1 MSGAHIYTVGPPFGA
16 SCYLV
21 VSYIYR
27 GVIGCAGWC
36 CEYECVLAGDVM
48 FMGTGLCFS
57 VVRAGFDGCAR
68 GRLGCL
74 TGVEVGCG
82 AGVLYSVNEC
92 I

>member
-1 MSGAHIYTVGPPFGA
+1 M
-16 SCYLV
+16 
-21 VSYIYR
+21 
-27 GVIGCAGWC
+27 
-36 CEYECVLAGDVM
+36 LAGDVM